1 MWSGGGQVGI
11 TGTSKNSKMSVGRMS
26 TVESKKQC
34 EATEGR
40 SGMTIKEI
48 GGSK

>member
-11 TGTSKNSKMSVGRMS
+11 TGTSENSKMSVGRMS
-26 TVESKKQC
+26 TIESKKQC
-34 EATEGR
+34 EAAEGL
-40 SGMTIKEI
+40 SGMTVKEI